1 MKTLAC
7 AALLFALEAAAPT
20 KILAQSAEVSGALL
34 RGLDKITARITTFEA
49 PLEREAR
56 FGTLR
61 IVAHACR
68 KRPPEE
74 TPEVAV
80 FLEIEEVR
88 PGVDGR
94 LPLFSGWMFASS
106 PALSALEHPVYDV
119 WVIDCRTVA
128 DDSDLPERL
137 KSPNL
142 DRVPDDAPDNA
153 ADKRE

>member
-1 MKTLAC
+1 MKTPAA
-7 AALLFALEAAAPT
+7 AALFAVLALLILSVAAIPAQ
-20 KILAQSAEVSGALL
+20 AQSEQIPGALL
-34 RGLDKITARITTFEA
+34 RGLDKITARITTFTVPIDQEV
-49 PLEREAR
+49 R

-61 IVAHACR
+61 IIAHTCL

-80 FLEIEEVR
+80 FLEIDEER
-88 PGVDGR
+88 PGVAGR

-119 WVIDCRTVA
+119 WVIDCSTA
-128 DDSDLPERL
+128 SDDSDLPERL
-137 KSPNL
+137 KSP
-142 DRVPDDAPDNA
+142 DRNDA